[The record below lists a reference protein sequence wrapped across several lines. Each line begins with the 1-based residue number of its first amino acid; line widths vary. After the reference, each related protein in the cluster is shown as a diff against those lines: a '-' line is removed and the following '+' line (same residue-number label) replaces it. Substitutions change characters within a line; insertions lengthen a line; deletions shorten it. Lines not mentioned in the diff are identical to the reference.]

1 MKSNIFTRVVFH
13 SMMQTVRIF
22 AMMFILFSSI
32 SAFPAA
38 IIIEDCKI
46 TKTHGQGYATTITS
60 VHENDD
66 GSHTIT
72 LLVSNDGCSSP
83 ECKSLS
89 YYSVQALPGT
99 YSDVVVEV
107 VSGSMTF
114 RNIDM
119 GPYLGSEPFTGFRI
133 NRINGIGGGIA
144 GEFLITYTLHGG
156 LQTQKTL
163 VKAVTNELILT
174 FLLSEFEALVN
185 CEEENI
191 FPYYAPPEGGKLLN
205 SLIGPELTSLY
216 DAFLDSVALVSD
228 NIFRVEEEN
237 VLVRVFALSG
247 QLNNLANILTSSEF
261 GMTDEI
267 VIAELNAVTG
277 WIPISNLLMINT
289 LEIYVN
295 YARPEY
301 PPQSNSGLVTTQGEI
316 AMHSGIARDI
326 FMVTGAGAKVGV
338 LSDSYNKKFGNPAND
353 DILKGDLPGVG
364 FDTDGNPVPNPVND
378 TDVEV
383 LKDFPYLGSDEGR
396 AMLQIIHDIAPEA
409 NLAFRTGFINPVDF
423 ANGIIELKDAGCNV
437 IVDDI
442 TYITEPFFSD
452 GIVAQAVNSVVA
464 EGVSY
469 FSAAGNFGSKSYEN
483 TFIEGDP
490 PVGLSGTAHNFAGTD
505 GYDILQSISLEEGS
519 YLLVLQ
525 WDDGSDFGSTTTDLD
540 IYLANTGGNTLFGFN
555 RVNIGGDPIEVLPFT
570 VGEGGAEANL
580 VIVKSEGSENVRFK
594 YIVFRGQ
601 LTMNEYTDVGNST
614 IVGQANAEGAIAVGA
629 VLYSNTPAYGVDPP
643 TIASFSSRGGTLIN
657 GVDRLKPEIAAPNG
671 VNTTVELGGF
681 NLEGDLFPNFFG
693 TSAAAPHAAAVAAL
707 LFDAKSR
714 FYDATI
720 SPEEVREIL
729 TTTALDMEVPGYDPA
744 SGYGFILADAA
755 LITLANPSPLISGLS
770 YDTTLMPGFDSI
782 QITISGN
789 YLTDNSQVYFDGIPV
804 ESETIVLGD
813 TAVISII
820 PPFSG
825 LYPKIQVYNPPS
837 PLTNG
842 TDGGLSD
849 PIYFTTKETLLV
861 TIDDKSKKYGE
872 ILPEFTA
879 SYSVETFDESLTFE
893 EAGLTAD
900 QIARVTAIAFE
911 AINVTPLSNSGLWAI
926 TPSSSDPLN
935 PLSGVPATDP
945 LDLILLE
952 RFDFHFVNGFLDI
965 ERLDLLVKPQDATL
979 VYGEPIEEIEFDYVF
994 NNDPDNPLA
1003 ITEEIET
1010 QILSLLQVGHATALV
1025 NGRAT
1030 ALVNTPAEALI
1041 NRSFMISATALVNST
1056 DLIDV
1061 VFENPDLLFDSVALA
1076 NGLATALVNGQATA
1090 LVNARAVVS
1099 GQATALV
1106 NGVATALV
1114 NAAKLGQATALVN
1127 TNTFNATNNKEAVIM
1142 LTDEDIY
1149 ILAGLL
1155 EGEITLISVNLIPDN
1170 SAGTWW
1176 IIAGTLVTN
1185 NFNVTYEPGEIT
1197 ILQAPASVS
1206 FLEESLTQTY
1216 IGSQITPLV
1225 VTDPAGLE
1233 VEITYNGLSEAP
1245 VNAGS
1250 YQVIASITDPNYVGT
1265 QTAFMTIDPVQ
1276 ISILADNVEKTY
1288 GGTDPQLTYQLTE
1301 GELLFDDEFTG
1312 GLVREPG
1319 EVVGSYAVTQ
1329 GNLNA
1334 GENYFINIFT
1344 PGTFTI
1350 NQAELIITVEDT
1362 YIFKN
1367 DPLPEFTFTFN
1378 GFAFDDNELVLT
1390 DLGYTINP
1398 DYNGAPGVYTITPQA
1413 SAVNYFIV
1421 TVEGTLYV
1429 NPAGPG
1435 TKHLIPR
1442 LLCVE
1447 EIAPYNGFTYI
1458 AYFIYINNNSVG
1470 IYVPR
1475 GDDNQLTSSGI
1486 FDDTELPEYF
1496 LPGNH
1501 SFAIPFDGNDLTWTI
1516 ASYNMGGQK
1525 VTISR
1530 TAKSNSP
1537 QCRKSGEIEVF
1548 DNLSDLEN
1556 IVTLYPNPTRGKV
1569 YLKTA
1574 IEGFVKTDVKFYDV
1588 LGNQLQV
1595 NMNFDSGD
1603 VLEVDLSGL
1612 RAGVYIIQVMHSG
1625 SAEIFRIVK
1634 H

>member
-1 MKSNIFTRVVFH
+1 MKSQNFTRLI
-13 SMMQTVRIF
+13 QTGKIVSLI
-22 AMMFILFSSI
+22 FILFFSVKT
-32 SAFPAA
+32 FPAA

-60 VHENDD
+60 VNENDD

-72 LLVSNDGCSSP
+72 ISVSNDGCAAP
-83 ECKSLS
+83 GCKELS
-89 YYSVQALPGT
+89 HYSVQALPGT
-99 YSDVVVEV
+99 YSDISVEV
-107 VSGSMTF
+107 VSGSMTYGS
-114 RNIDM
+114 IDM
-119 GPYLGSEPFTGFRI
+119 GPNLGSDPFTGFKI
-133 NRINGIGGGIA
+133 NNISGIGGGSA
-144 GEFLITYTLHGG
+144 GEFLITYTLQDG

-163 VKAVTNELILT
+163 VKAGTSELIVT
-174 FLLSEFEALVN
+174 FSLAEFEALLG

-216 DAFLDSVALVSD
+216 NAYINNVAVVSD
-228 NIFRVEEEN
+228 NIFRVDEEN
-237 VLVRVFALSG
+237 VLIRAFALPG
-247 QLNNLANILTSSEF
+247 QLNSLAAILTSPEY

-267 VIAELNAVTG
+267 IITELNAITG
-277 WIPISNLLMINT
+277 WFPISNLLMIDA
-289 LEIYVN
+289 LETNVN

-301 PPQSNSGLVTTQGEI
+301 PPQSNSGLVTTQGDI
-316 AMHSGIARDI
+316 AMHSDIARNI
-326 FMVTGAGAKVGV
+326 FKVTGAGAKVGV

-353 DILKGDLPGVG
+353 DVLKGDLPGVG
-364 FDTDGNPVPNPVND
+364 IDANGNPVPNPVND
-378 TDVEV
+378 TDVDV

-423 ANGIIELKDAGCNV
+423 ANGIIELKDAGCNI

-442 TYITEPFFSD
+442 TYITEPFFKD
-452 GIVAQAVNSVVA
+452 GIVAQAVNTVVA

-483 TFIEGDP
+483 AFFAGDP
-490 PVGLSGTAHNFAGTD
+490 PAGLTGSAHNFAGTD
-505 GYDILQSISLEEGS
+505 GYDIFQSISLEEGS
-519 YLLVLQ
+519 YLVVLQ

-555 RVNIGGDPIEVLPFT
+555 RVNTGGDPIEVLPFT
-570 VGEGGAEANL
+570 VGAGGAQANL
-580 VIVKSEGSENVRFK
+580 VIMKAEGPENVRFK
-594 YIVFRGQ
+594 YIVFRGG
-601 LTMNEYTDVGNST
+601 LTMNEYADVGNST

-657 GVDRLKPEIAAPNG
+657 GVDRLKPEITAPNG
-671 VNTTVELGGF
+671 VNTTVDLGGF

-714 FYDATI
+714 FYDTTI
-720 SPEEVREIL
+720 SPEAVREIL
-729 TTTALDMEVPGYDPA
+729 TTTALDMDSPGYDPA
-744 SGYGFILADAA
+744 SGYGFIKADAA
-755 LITLANPSPLISGLS
+755 LFTLANPSPLISGLS

-789 YLTDNSQVYFDGIPV
+789 YLTAGSQVYFDGEPV
-804 ESETIVLGD
+804 ESETIILGD
-813 TAVISII
+813 TAAISII

-861 TIDDKSKKYGE
+861 IIDNKNKKYGE

-879 SYSVETFDESLTFE
+879 SYSVETLEESLTLE
-893 EAGLTAD
+893 EAGLTVD

-926 TPSSSDPLN
+926 TPSGSDPLN
-935 PLSGVPATDP
+935 PQSGIQATDP
-945 LDLILLE
+945 LDLVLLE

-965 ERLDLLVKPQDATL
+965 ERLDLLVKPQDVTQ
-979 VYGEPIEEIEFDYVF
+979 VYGEPVEGIEFDYVF

-1003 ITEEIET
+1003 ITDEIET

-1030 ALVNTPAEALI
+1030 ALVNTPADALI

-1090 LVNARAVVS
+1090 LVNARAAVT

-1197 ILQAPASVS
+1197 ILQAPATVS

-1216 IGSQITPLV
+1216 NGSPITPIV
-1225 VTDPAGLE
+1225 VTDPEGLE
-1233 VEITYNGLSEAP
+1233 VEITYDGLSEVA
-1245 VNAGS
+1245 VNSGT
-1250 YQVIASITDPNYVGT
+1250 YQVIASVTDPNYFGN
-1265 QTAFMTIDPVQ
+1265 QTAFMTINPVQ
-1276 ISILADNVEKTY
+1276 LSILADNLEKPY
-1288 GGTDPQLTYQLTE
+1288 GSIDPLLTYHLTE
-1301 GELLFDDEFTG
+1301 GELVGDDEFT
-1312 GLVREPG
+1312 LVNW
-1319 EVVGSYAVTQ
+1319 YASRVKMS
-1329 GNLNA
+1329 
-1334 GENYFINIFT
+1334 EIM
-1344 PGTFTI
+1344 
-1350 NQAELIITVEDT
+1350 
-1362 YIFKN
+1362 
-1367 DPLPEFTFTFN
+1367 PLP
-1378 GFAFDDNELVLT
+1378 
-1390 DLGYTINP
+1390 
-1398 DYNGAPGVYTITPQA
+1398 
-1413 SAVNYFIV
+1413 
-1421 TVEGTLYV
+1421 
-1429 NPAGPG
+1429 
-1435 TKHLIPR
+1435 
-1442 LLCVE
+1442 
-1447 EIAPYNGFTYI
+1447 
-1458 AYFIYINNNSVG
+1458 
-1470 IYVPR
+1470 
-1475 GDDNQLTSSGI
+1475 
-1486 FDDTELPEYF
+1486 
-1496 LPGNH
+1496 
-1501 SFAIPFDGNDLTWTI
+1501 
-1516 ASYNMGGQK
+1516 K
-1525 VTISR
+1525 VT
-1530 TAKSNSP
+1530 
-1537 QCRKSGEIEVF
+1537 
-1548 DNLSDLEN
+1548 
-1556 IVTLYPNPTRGKV
+1556 
-1569 YLKTA
+1569 
-1574 IEGFVKTDVKFYDV
+1574 
-1588 LGNQLQV
+1588 
-1595 NMNFDSGD
+1595 
-1603 VLEVDLSGL
+1603 
-1612 RAGVYIIQVMHSG
+1612 
-1625 SAEIFRIVK
+1625 
-1634 H
+1634 